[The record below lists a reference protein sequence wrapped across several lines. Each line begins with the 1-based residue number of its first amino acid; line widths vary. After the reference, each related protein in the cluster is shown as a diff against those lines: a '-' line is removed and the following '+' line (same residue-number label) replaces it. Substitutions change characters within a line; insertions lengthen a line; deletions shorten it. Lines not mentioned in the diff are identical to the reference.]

1 MLLAAKANV
10 NAKDKYGKGP
20 LMWAAAAGNEKLAQ
34 LLCKHGADL
43 HATDRLGRTPLH
55 YAVHPRGSDS
65 VVGLLLEHGADPHAV
80 DGEGRTPLTMAVDPQ
95 YTE

>member
-1 MLLAAKANV
+1 MCCCECACGA
-10 NAKDKYGKGP
+10 GKQ
-20 LMWAAAAGNEKLAQ
+20 LEKAAAVVRALI
-34 LLCKHGADL
+34 KHGADL